1 MGPEIS
7 VVMKD
12 RAYLECPR
20 WHDDRIWVA
29 DFYRQEVGSAAADG
43 QDPRVEATRRS
54 ATG

>member
-1 MGPEIS
+1 VGPEIS

-29 DFYRQEVGSAAADG
+29 DFYRQEVVSAAADG